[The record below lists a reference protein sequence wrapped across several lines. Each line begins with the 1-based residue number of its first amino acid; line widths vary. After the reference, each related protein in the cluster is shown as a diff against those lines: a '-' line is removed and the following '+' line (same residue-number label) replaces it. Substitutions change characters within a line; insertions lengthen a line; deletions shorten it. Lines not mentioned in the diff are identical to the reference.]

1 VNTKTKR
8 DKPRVK
14 NALQTITPINPNKQH
29 ASHVSQGQLPQMV
42 PPFVQPVGRA
52 GLWMR
57 QNTARVVKSVDI
69 PTNLNKPNARNAT
82 LDKHQRTKVKRIVPN
97 AKQDDT
103 WIKHWNAKSVPLA
116 DSPTEVGNPIVPIV
130 LRPKRRRLVLRFA
143 LNAKPVLLWMQQ
155 SNAYSVKLV
164 NIPINV
170 DKNNA
175 RHVPLDKHQKTK
187 VKRIVPNAKR
197 VDTWTKHWS
206 VQSVPLADSP
216 TEVGNTIVPT
226 APPKKR
232 RRLVLRTAP
241 SVMLEH
247 SWTPRK
253 IVKRAPSVKSVHL
266 VKTIARLAWLAFTP
280 APTNPPVILAVQES
294 FPIVLFKHPPVP
306 VKIAKKVNTLP
317 PLE

>member
-1 VNTKTKR
+1 LADTQTEVAFSIVPIVPRPKLRRFVLRFALNA
-8 DKPRVK
+8 KPV
-14 NALQTITPINPNKQH
+14 L
-29 ASHVSQGQLPQMV
+29 
-42 PPFVQPVGRA
+42 
-52 GLWMR
+52 LWMQR
-57 QNTARVVKSVDI
+57 NNAKSAALVNIQTRVDNFIARLVKQDKRRW
-69 PTNLNKPNARNAT
+69 NWARPF
-82 LDKHQRTKVKRIVPN
+82 VPN
-97 AKQDDT
+97 AKQGST
-103 WIKHWNAKSVPLA
+103 WRMNWNAKSVPLA